1 MNTRFNQIL
10 RWIKSII
17 KRIIF
22 AEAIGRFTVVND
34 VAAEHGGVRL
44 VLHFYK
50 LRILGLNLD
59 VYLAGVLG
67 LEFGQGQGPEVF
79 SLD

>member
-1 MNTRFNQIL
+1 MNPRFNQIL
-10 RWIKSII
+10 GWIKPII

-22 AEAIGRFTVVND
+22 AEAIGRFAVVDD
-34 VAAEHGGVRL
+34 VAAEHGGVGL
-44 VLHFYK
+44 VLNFYK

-67 LEFGQGQGPEVF
+67 LEFGQGQRSEVF